1 MHKVDAP
8 GATPANEFTDGDPQ
22 SGVPATT
29 LEAKFMNT
37 VQRELVNVVE
47 EAGLTLDEENDGQ
60 LREAISEMIGSP
72 VVVPPVPTIDITRY
86 GPGVASSI
94 ITGSRDFV
102 INLLEI
108 GPVQAGDNIDVQCRP
123 DIRRSQADGFVT
135 IRMRTLGSA
144 QIRSFN
150 TQLLNGFVSWS
161 FYVRSAEL
169 FRNTFDNPTT
179 KLLVLQDGELTLRLE
194 AASTNAVGALVT
206 ESKVFAMITRY
217 SGVNLTI
224 R

>member
-60 LREAISEMIGSP
+60 LHEAISEMIGPP

-86 GPGVASSI
+86 GPGVSSSI
-94 ITGSRDFV
+94 ITGSRDFI

-108 GPVQAGDNIDVQCRP
+108 GPVQAGDIIDVQCGP

-135 IRMRTLGSA
+135 IRMRTMGSA

-161 FYVRSAEL
+161 FYVRSAEI

-206 ESKVFAMITRY
+206 ESKIFAMITRY